1 MNSATLNH
9 GQSSNTATYEPPVLE
24 WLSAAAVS
32 RDPAV
37 ENRNLFARKFA
48 DEASLDAILMLW
60 AGMTVEQAAHE
71 FTALFD
77 ALGLDSLAGRGIE
90 IGAGLAPLA
99 ACAVRRYEGIES
111 ILAVE
116 LVPDVVM
123 LLQRRVLRAIAGEG
137 DTRIQG
143 VIGSFDD
150 LRVPDGS
157 IDFCLEFDALHHSND
172 LVKTLTEAARVL
184 RSGGVMV
191 CIDRAHPDWLAE
203 EQRQTM
209 LNVEYPLAWKRRQ
222 GYPDAPLTRRQNG
235 EHEIRFGEW
244 YRAFD
249 AVGFEVDRRIEF
261 RPVDFGRFVRKCL
274 LAVPFGLRKR
284 LDLWPSR
291 VSPQAGELGWMLRTL
306 LGGGAAHPL
315 FRPGA
320 NEHTLFLAR
329 RKGADVPCEPAVE
342 KGLGVSE
349 R

>member
-1 MNSATLNH
+1 M
-9 GQSSNTATYEPPVLE
+9 SSVVHPASGEGLGLIAGEPPVLE
-24 WLSAAAVS
+24 WLSAETIS

-48 DEASLDAILMLW
+48 SEESLDAILMLW
-60 AGMTVEQAAHE
+60 AGMTVEQAARE

-77 ALGLDSLAGRGIE
+77 ALGLGALEGRGIE

-172 LVKTLTEAARVL
+172 LAKTLTEAARVL

-209 LNVEYPLAWKRRQ
+209 LNVKYPLAWKRRQ

-235 EHEIRFGEW
+235 EHEIRFGDW
-244 YRAFD
+244 NRAFD
-249 AVGFEVDRRIEF
+249 AAGFDVERRIEV
-261 RPVDFGRFVRKCL
+261 RPVGWRHFSRKCL
-274 LAVPFGLRKR
+274 LAIPFGIRKR
-284 LDLWPSR
+284 IDLWPSR
-291 VSPQAGELGWMLRTL
+291 VSPEAVELGWMFRSLMN
-306 LGGGAAHPL
+306 GNNPHPV
-315 FRPGA
+315 FGIGT
-320 NEHTLFLAR
+320 NEHTAFLAR
-329 RKGADVPCEPAVE
+329 R
-342 KGLGVSE
+342 

>member
-1 MNSATLNH
+1 MNSATLNP
-9 GQSSNTATYEPPVLE
+9 GQSSNTAMYEPPVLE

-60 AGMTVEQAAHE
+60 AGMTVEQVAHE

-99 ACAVRRYEGIES
+99 ACAARRFGQVES

-116 LVPDVVM
+116 LVPEVVR
-123 LLQRRVLRAIAGEG
+123 LLQRRVLRAIAGETH
-137 DTRIQG
+137 TRVQG
-143 VIGSFDD
+143 VIGSFDEMH
-150 LRVPDGS
+150 VPDGTM
-157 IDFCLEFDALHHSND
+157 DFCLEFDALHHSND
-172 LVKTLTEAARVL
+172 LVKTLTETARVL
-184 RSGGVMV
+184 RPGGILV
-191 CIDRAHPDWLAE
+191 CVDRAHPDSLPE

-209 LNVEYPLAWKRRQ
+209 LNVEYPLAWKRMQ
-222 GYPDAPLTRRQNG
+222 GYPDATLTRRQNG

-249 AVGFEVDRRIEF
+249 AAGFEVDRRIEF

-306 LGGGAAHPL
+306 LGGDTAHPI
-315 FRPGA
+315 FRVGA
-320 NEHTLFLAR
+320 NEHTVFLAR
-329 RKGADVPCEPAVE
+329 R
-342 KGLGVSE
+342 